1 LFCFCV
7 WKGLLFEHEEGF
19 ECQAAH
25 INLTFEHE
33 NTSVTGHDGQKGSNI
48 FQAHL
53 NKSIERSRTPKNRFL
68 VLDRPV
74 PKGFIFKKSVTELFL
89 EVWKELEIKKVAVIG
104 AGAMGTGIA
113 YVCAVKGYNVSIR
126 DVNEDLVKRGMGK
139 IREMIATGVNRGKL
153 TPREAEEIMKRTKST
168 TDVAEAV
175 RDADLVIEAVF
186 EDMDLKKKVFKELDE
201 HCPPHTILASNTSVL
216 SITEMG
222 SATKR
227 PDKVVGLHFFNPAY
241 AMKLIEVISGKET
254 SEETRKIGTDF
265 AVSLEKEPVQVKDTP
280 GFIVNRILGAAL
292 GEAIYLLEEG
302 IASAKDIDRA
312 CMLGLNWP
320 VGPIAL
326 ADFVGLDVVYHSGE
340 AVADAL
346 GEDYL
351 RKRSKPSKLLEE
363 KVKAGHLGVKT
374 RKGFYE
380 Y

>member
-1 LFCFCV
+1 
-7 WKGLLFEHEEGF
+7 
-19 ECQAAH
+19 
-25 INLTFEHE
+25 
-33 NTSVTGHDGQKGSNI
+33 
-48 FQAHL
+48 
-53 NKSIERSRTPKNRFL
+53 
-68 VLDRPV
+68 
-74 PKGFIFKKSVTELFL
+74 
-89 EVWKELEIKKVAVIG
+89 LEIKKIAVIG

-139 IREMIATGVNRGKL
+139 MREMIATGVNRGKL
-153 TPREAEEIMKRTKST
+153 TPKEAEDIVKRTKGV

-175 RDADLVIEAVF
+175 KDADLVIEAVF
-186 EDMDLKKKVFKELDE
+186 ENLDLKKKVFKELDE

-216 SITEMG
+216 SVTEMG
-222 SATKR
+222 AATKR

-241 AMKLIEVISGKET
+241 AMKLVEVISGKET
-254 SEETRKIGTDF
+254 SEETKKIATDF
-265 AVSLEKEPVQVKDTP
+265 AIAIEKEPVQVKDTP

-312 CMLGLNWP
+312 CVLGLNWP

-340 AVADAL
+340 AVSGAL
-346 GEDYL
+346 GEDYM

>member
-1 LFCFCV
+1 M
-7 WKGLLFEHEEGF
+7 
-19 ECQAAH
+19 
-25 INLTFEHE
+25 
-33 NTSVTGHDGQKGSNI
+33 
-48 FQAHL
+48 
-53 NKSIERSRTPKNRFL
+53 
-68 VLDRPV
+68 
-74 PKGFIFKKSVTELFL
+74 
-89 EVWKELEIKKVAVIG
+89 EIKKVAVIG

-126 DVNEDLVKRGMGK
+126 DMNDDLVKRGMGK
-139 IREMIATGVNRGKL
+139 MREMIATGVNRGKL
-153 TPREAEEIMKRTKST
+153 TPKEAEDIVKRTKGV

-186 EDMDLKKKVFKELDE
+186 EDLDLKKKVFKELDE

-216 SITEMG
+216 SITAMG
-222 SATKR
+222 AATKR
-227 PDKVVGLHFFNPAY
+227 PDKVVGMHFFNPAY
-241 AMKLIEVISGKET
+241 AMKLIEVISGKDT
-254 SEETRKIGTDF
+254 SEETRKIATDF
-265 AVSLEKEPVQVKDTP
+265 AIAIEKEPVQVKDTP

-302 IASAKDIDRA
+302 IASGKDIDRA
-312 CMLGLNWP
+312 CVLGLNWP

-340 AVADAL
+340 AVSEAL

-351 RKRSKPSKLLEE
+351 KKRSKPSKLLEE
-363 KVKAGHLGVKT
+363 KVKAGQLGVKT

>member
-1 LFCFCV
+1 
-7 WKGLLFEHEEGF
+7 
-19 ECQAAH
+19 
-25 INLTFEHE
+25 
-33 NTSVTGHDGQKGSNI
+33 
-48 FQAHL
+48 
-53 NKSIERSRTPKNRFL
+53 
-68 VLDRPV
+68 
-74 PKGFIFKKSVTELFL
+74 
-89 EVWKELEIKKVAVIG
+89 
-104 AGAMGTGIA
+104 MGTGIA

-153 TPREAEEIMKRTKST
+153 TPREAEEIVKRTKST
-168 TDVAEAV
+168 TDIAEAV
-175 RDADLVIEAVF
+175 RDADLVIEAIF
-186 EDMDLKKKVFKELDE
+186 EDLDLKKKVFKELDE

-254 SEETRKIGTDF
+254 SEETRKIATDF
-265 AVSLEKEPVQVKDTP
+265 AIAIEKEPVQVKDTP

-292 GEAIYLLEEG
+292 GEAVYLLEEG

-312 CMLGLNWP
+312 CVLGLNWP

-346 GEDYL
+346 GDDYL
-351 RKRSKPSKLLEE
+351 RKRSQPSKLLEE

>member
-1 LFCFCV
+1 M
-7 WKGLLFEHEEGF
+7 
-19 ECQAAH
+19 
-25 INLTFEHE
+25 
-33 NTSVTGHDGQKGSNI
+33 
-48 FQAHL
+48 
-53 NKSIERSRTPKNRFL
+53 
-68 VLDRPV
+68 
-74 PKGFIFKKSVTELFL
+74 
-89 EVWKELEIKKVAVIG
+89 EIKKVAVIG

-139 IREMIATGVNRGKL
+139 MREMIATGVNRGKL
-153 TPREAEEIMKRTKST
+153 TPKEAEDIVKRTKGV

-175 RDADLVIEAVF
+175 IDADLVIEAIF
-186 EDMDLKKKVFKELDE
+186 ENLELKKKVFKELDE

-216 SITEMG
+216 SVTEMG
-222 SATKR
+222 AATKR

-254 SEETRKIGTDF
+254 SEETRKIATDF
-265 AVSLEKEPVQVKDTP
+265 AIAIEKEPVQVKDTP

-312 CMLGLNWP
+312 CVLGLNWP

-340 AVADAL
+340 AVSDAL

-351 RKRSKPSKLLEE
+351 RKRSQPSKLLED
-363 KVKAGHLGVKT
+363 KVKAGQLGVKT

>member
-1 LFCFCV
+1 
-7 WKGLLFEHEEGF
+7 
-19 ECQAAH
+19 
-25 INLTFEHE
+25 
-33 NTSVTGHDGQKGSNI
+33 
-48 FQAHL
+48 
-53 NKSIERSRTPKNRFL
+53 
-68 VLDRPV
+68 
-74 PKGFIFKKSVTELFL
+74 
-89 EVWKELEIKKVAVIG
+89 
-104 AGAMGTGIA
+104 MGTGIA

-153 TPREAEEIMKRTKST
+153 TPKEAEEIVKRTKST

-175 RDADLVIEAVF
+175 RDADLVIEAIF
-186 EDMDLKKKVFKELDE
+186 EDLDLKKRVFKELDE

-216 SITEMG
+216 SITEMS

-241 AMKLIEVISGKET
+241 AMKLVEVISGKET
-254 SEETRKIGTDF
+254 SEKTRKIATDF
-265 AVSLEKEPVQVKDTP
+265 ASSLEKEPVQVKDTP

-302 IASAKDIDRA
+302 VASAKDIDRA
-312 CMLGLNWP
+312 CVLGLNWP

-351 RKRSKPSKLLEE
+351 QKRSQPSKLLEE